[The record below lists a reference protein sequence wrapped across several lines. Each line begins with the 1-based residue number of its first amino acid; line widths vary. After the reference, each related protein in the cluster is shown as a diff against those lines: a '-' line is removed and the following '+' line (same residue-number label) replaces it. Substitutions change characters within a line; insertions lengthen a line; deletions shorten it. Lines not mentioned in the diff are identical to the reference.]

1 MDMLGGLDTAVSVAK
16 QRAHIPDDEDV
27 ELVTYAPG
35 RSVYETLAAFGQ
47 SSSTGAA
54 WWQAALAVA
63 RPGTLVPGL
72 GVQVRAFRRG
82 EPLALLPFAFVR

>member
-1 MDMLGGLDTAVSVAK
+1 VKVAK

-47 SSSTGAA
+47 SSSTGMS
-54 WWQAALAVA
+54 WWQAAWMAA
-63 RPGTLVPGL
+63 RPGVVVPGL
-72 GVQVRAFRRG
+72 GVQVRAYRRG